1 MCPKRRDHYL
11 TKQRGAALAVALFV
25 LLIVALLGLTLV
37 RALND
42 SANAVAS
49 DVLGTRAQLAAQ
61 SGVQGLMT
69 EIYPLNGTLDTS
81 ICPTRVSHEPPV
93 VRSYTFTAAG
103 LNQCSATVRCNQ
115 LQLTSP
121 YSGTHIRVISEGS
134 CAGGELT
141 YSKRILVEIGD
152 GIQ

>member
-1 MCPKRRDHYL
+1 MYL
-11 TKQRGAALAVALFV
+11 NAPYLFTRQRGAALAIALFV

-61 SGVQGLMT
+61 SGVQLLMT
-69 EIYPLNGTLDTS
+69 ELYPLDAELNTTV
-81 ICPTRVSHEPPV
+81 CPARTGNEPPV
-93 VRSYTFTAAG
+93 VRNYAFTAEG
-103 LNQCSATVRCNQ
+103 LTQCNAAVRCNQ
-115 LQLTSP
+115 LQLSSP
-121 YSGTHIRVISEGS
+121 YSGTHVRIIAEGS
-134 CAGGELT
+134 CTGGSLT
-141 YSKRILVEIGD
+141 FSKRTLVEIGD

>member
-1 MCPKRRDHYL
+1 MCHKIPRIYSV
-11 TKQRGAALAVALFV
+11 QRGAALAIALFV

-61 SGVQGLMT
+61 SGVQLLMT
-69 EIYPLNGTLDTS
+69 ELYPLDAGLNTS
-81 ICPTRVSHEPPV
+81 VCPARVSNEPPV
-93 VRSYTFTAAG
+93 VRNYTFSADG
-103 LNQCSATVRCNQ
+103 LTQCSTSVRCSQ
-115 LQLTSP
+115 LQLNSP
-121 YSGTHIRVISEGS
+121 YSGTHIRIIAEGS
-134 CAGGELT
+134 CNGGDFT
-141 YSKRILVEIGD
+141 YSKRILVEVGD

>member
-1 MCPKRRDHYL
+1 MYRNRPTPICL
-11 TKQRGAALAVALFV
+11 QQRGAALAVALFV
-25 LLIVALLGLTLV
+25 LLIVGLLGLTLV

-42 SANAVAS
+42 TATAVAS

-69 EIYPLNGTLDTS
+69 EIYPLNASLDTS
-81 ICPTRVSHEPPV
+81 VCPTRVGNEPPV
-93 VRSYTFTAAG
+93 VRTYTFATTG
-103 LNQCSATVRCNQ
+103 LQQCRATVRCNQ

-121 YSGTHIRVISEGS
+121 YNGTHVRVISEGS
-134 CAGGELT
+134 CTGGNLT
-141 YSKRILVEIGD
+141 FSKRILVEIGD

>member
-1 MCPKRRDHYL
+1 MFHSAFHIQSQ
-11 TKQRGAALAVALFV
+11 QRGAALAIALFV

-42 SANAVAS
+42 SASAVAS

-61 SGVQGLMT
+61 SGVQNLMT
-69 EIYPLNGTLDTS
+69 ELYPLNAALNTGLCPARTS
-81 ICPTRVSHEPPV
+81 NEPPI
-93 VRSYTFTAAG
+93 VRNYSFTADG
-103 LNQCSATVRCNQ
+103 LTQCNATVRCNQ

-134 CAGGELT
+134 CAGGTLT
-141 YSKRILVEIGD
+141 YSKRTLVEIGD